1 MLHMKRRLL
10 VLTLLGLSAAAAQA
24 APITTVVSANGNGGN
39 YGGSLSV
46 LNDGIFPTEASQ
58 WNLADKVSW
67 NGKGNRFVF
76 AFGDLYRIDSVR
88 LSVDNNDGYL
98 LEYSTD
104 YSAWASLLT
113 VSSGVGEIGWGMD
126 TMATDPSDP
135 EHVSQLAFTPREARY
150 VRIQATDG
158 DNSYSIGEV
167 AFTGERA
174 DNGSTNPVPEP
185 AGLALIALGL
195 AGMGLARRRRV

>member
-1 MLHMKRRLL
+1 MKRTLL
-10 VLTLLGLSAAAAQA
+10 VLALLGLSATAAQA
-24 APITTVVSANGNGGN
+24 AQITTVVSANGNGGN
-39 YGGSLSV
+39 YDGSLAV
-46 LNDGIFPTEASQ
+46 LNDGIFPIEGSQ

-76 AFGDLYRIDSVR
+76 SFDDLYRIDSVR

-126 TMATDPSDP
+126 TMATDPSAS
-135 EHVSQLAFTPREARY
+135 EYVSQLAFTPREARY

-158 DNSYSIGEV
+158 DNSYSIGEL

-174 DNGSTNPVPEP
+174 GGADVARISQVPEP
-185 AGLALIALGL
+185 GALALVALGL
-195 AGMGLARRRRV
+195 AGLGLARRRQV